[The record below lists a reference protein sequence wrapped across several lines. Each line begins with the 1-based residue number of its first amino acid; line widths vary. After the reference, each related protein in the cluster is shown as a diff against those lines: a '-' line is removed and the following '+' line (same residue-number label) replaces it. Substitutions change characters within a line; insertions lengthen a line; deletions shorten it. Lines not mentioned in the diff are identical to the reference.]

1 MVEKG
6 RKLVLDTDTPRCF
19 RARDMTRAPF
29 LLLALAAA
37 AAAAPSFHMVDV
49 ALPPYETA
57 ADEEYLCTAVGLP
70 GGGADPLKLTAV
82 APLASKEVV
91 HHMLLFGE

>member
-1 MVEKG
+1 M
-6 RKLVLDTDTPRCF
+6 TPTVRCF
-19 RARDMTRAPF
+19 LLRAREMTRAPF